1 MFEFLLI
8 FFIDIITPVIS
19 STRIASDV
27 MCVQHEFINFYIVY
41 RKKTI
46 FFYKGVFLQTM
57 ASTRKNKGG
66 VSYLNQAWV

>member
-19 STRIASDV
+19 STRIATDV

-41 RKKTI
+41 RKKNYLLLQRG
-46 FFYKGVFLQTM
+46 FSADHGFY
-57 ASTRKNKGG
+57 
-66 VSYLNQAWV
+66 

>member
-41 RKKTI
+41 RKKN
-46 FFYKGVFLQTM
+46 YLLLQRGFLQTM

-66 VSYLNQAWV
+66 VSYLNQA